1 MAGCGRG
8 CPFMCSLFPPTIKRG
23 RVGVMT
29 EVTLSLVAV
38 CMVWFFA
45 YAIHFMVTTWEDEE
59 E

>member
-1 MAGCGRG
+1 M
-8 CPFMCSLFPPTIKRG
+8 MCSQFPPTIKRG